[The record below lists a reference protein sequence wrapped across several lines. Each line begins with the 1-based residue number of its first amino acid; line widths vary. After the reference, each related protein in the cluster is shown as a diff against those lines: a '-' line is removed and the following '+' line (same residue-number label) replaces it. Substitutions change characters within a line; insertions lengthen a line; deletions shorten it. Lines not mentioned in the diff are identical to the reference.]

1 MQTWVIKAY
10 KSNWLLPL
18 IGFMALF
25 IPTYWDLSQDLWLT
39 EEQTHGPMVLLISI
53 WLLRK
58 CLIESNI
65 TFTEHSDVIN
75 TENNA
80 NILGSFFLGLG
91 LAFYIVGRSQEML
104 VLEVSSEIPIIAGTL
119 WLLLGKKII
128 NIVWFPLFF
137 LLFMV
142 PLPGIIIDSFT
153 APLKQWI
160 SYCVEHILYPVGFP
174 IARQGV
180 VLMIGQYQLLV
191 ADACSGLNS
200 MFSLGAIG
208 VLYMYLMARK
218 SKIFNVIMIVS
229 IIPIAILSNILR
241 IISLVLITYYFGDEV
256 GQGFLH
262 GFASIVLFS
271 AALGCFFLLDFI
283 LGLIIVEKVK

>member
-1 MQTWVIKAY
+1 M
-10 KSNWLLPL
+10 
-18 IGFMALF
+18 
-25 IPTYWDLSQDLWLT
+25 
-39 EEQTHGPMVLLISI
+39 
-53 WLLRK
+53 
-58 CLIESNI
+58 
-65 TFTEHSDVIN
+65 
-75 TENNA
+75 
-80 NILGSFFLGLG
+80 GSFFLGLG
-91 LAFYIVGRSQEML
+91 LLFYVVGRSQEML
-104 VLEVSSEIPIIAGTL
+104 VLEVSSQIPIIAGTL
-119 WLLLGKKII
+119 WLLLGKKVIY
-128 NIVWFPLFF
+128 IVWFPLLF

-142 PLPGIIIDSFT
+142 PLPGILIDSFT
-153 APLKQWI
+153 GPLKQWI
-160 SYCVEHILYPVGFP
+160 SYCVEHILYPAGFP

-218 SKIFNVIMIVS
+218 SIIFNGIIIVS

-283 LGLIIVEKVK
+283 LGLIIVERIKQ